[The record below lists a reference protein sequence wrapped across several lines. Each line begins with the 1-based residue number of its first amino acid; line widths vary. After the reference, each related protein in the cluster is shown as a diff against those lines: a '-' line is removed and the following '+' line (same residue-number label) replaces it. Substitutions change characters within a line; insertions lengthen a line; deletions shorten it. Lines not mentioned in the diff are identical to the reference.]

1 MMTSS
6 LVQYS
11 MEVPALYGDHHVV
24 EVRRILLALEGVSD
38 VYASSAFRM
47 VEVTYDPEKLAPE
60 AIIAA
65 LAEAGYLQDFAWST
79 ETGKPTYNEKDTD
92 APFFRH
98 TASYEQTKKAVSF
111 NQVVP
116 YYGRPL
122 WTCPGMGVIKTM
134 EE

>member
-47 VEVTYDPEKLAPE
+47 VEVTYDPEKLAPD
-60 AIIAA
+60 AIIGA
-65 LAEAGYLQDFAWST
+65 LAEAGYLQEFSWST

-111 NQVVP
+111 NKWFP
-116 YYGRPL
+116 ILAGRYGLVRV
-122 WTCPGMGVIKTM
+122 WV
-134 EE
+134 